1 MRKAGRFY
9 NAPVPLLG
17 IMLDSGKI
25 RIDTDTLDKD
35 DYLINCNLRLDPS
48 KKVFL
53 HISEPESEEYMTDSS
68 HNKTLE
74 EYKAN
79 ILREGDKANILREGD
94 KVLLLK
100 LEKHE
105 KFVLIAKVVIPT

>member
-53 HISEPESEEYMTDSS
+53 HISEPESEEY
-68 HNKTLE
+68 
-74 EYKAN
+74 
-79 ILREGDKANILREGD
+79 KANILREGD

>member
-35 DYLINCNLRLDPS
+35 DCMP
-48 KKVFL
+48 
-53 HISEPESEEYMTDSS
+53 
-68 HNKTLE
+68 NK
-74 EYKAN
+74 N
-79 ILREGDKANILREGD
+79 IVEL
-94 KVLLLK
+94 
-100 LEKHE
+100 
-105 KFVLIAKVVIPT
+105 

>member
-1 MRKAGRFY
+1 MRKAGKFY

-35 DYLINCNLRLDPS
+35 DYLINCNLRLDSS

-79 ILREGDKANILREGD
+79 ILREGDK
-94 KVLLLK
+94 VLLLK

-105 KFVLIAKVVIPT
+105 KFVLIAKVVVPT

>member
-1 MRKAGRFY
+1 
-9 NAPVPLLG
+9 
-17 IMLDSGKI
+17 
-25 RIDTDTLDKD
+25 
-35 DYLINCNLRLDPS
+35 
-48 KKVFL
+48 
-53 HISEPESEEYMTDSS
+53 MTDSS

-74 EYKAN
+74 EY
-79 ILREGDKANILREGD
+79 KANILREGD